1 MTANENA
8 LTTFET
14 RVRQL
19 LLRFKDL
26 KAENATLT
34 DMLHKSEEAVKEVQQ
49 KLAQQ
54 QQDYEKPFCHWRSST
69 FRSSSISA
77 SELKRRVMLPLPEGE
92 RFREMLSPKMR
103 PM

>member
-54 QQDYEKPFCHWRSST
+54 QQDYET
-69 FRSSSISA
+69 
-77 SELKRRVMLPLPEGE
+77 LKMAKMIEITDGDLEGAKD
-92 RFREMLSPKMR
+92 RLSRLIRDVNKCIGILSDENQ
-103 PM
+103 

>member
-54 QQDYEKPFCHWRSST
+54 Q
-69 FRSSSISA
+69 
-77 SELKRRVMLPLPEGE
+77 
-92 RFREMLSPKMR
+92 
-103 PM
+103 

>member
-54 QQDYEKPFCHWRSST
+54 QQDYET
-69 FRSSSISA
+69 
-77 SELKRRVMLPLPEGE
+77 LKMAKMIEITDGNLQGAKDR
-92 RFREMLSPKMR
+92 LSRLIRDVNKCIAILSDEKG
-103 PM
+103 

>member
-26 KAENATLT
+26 KAENAMLT

-54 QQDYEKPFCHWRSST
+54 QQDYET
-69 FRSSSISA
+69 
-77 SELKRRVMLPLPEGE
+77 LKMAKMIEITDGNLQGAKDR
-92 RFREMLSPKMR
+92 LSRLIRDVNKCIAILSDENQ
-103 PM
+103 

>member
-54 QQDYEKPFCHWRSST
+54 QQDYET
-69 FRSSSISA
+69 
-77 SELKRRVMLPLPEGE
+77 LKMAKMIEITDGNLDGAKE
-92 RFREMLSPKMR
+92 RLSKLIREVNKCIAILSDDQ
-103 PM
+103 